1 MVNRPYS
8 TCIDFVLLM
17 KERGGKICAITLH
30 VSKIIINGYSP
41 ITLHQ
46 TIIILMHFEVDEKRF
61 GAGAFL
67 VNFLDKVFHA
77 NIFKNSFQI
86 RKFRKLENSKVFEV
100 SRKF

>member
-46 TIIILMHFEVDEKRF
+46 TIIILMHFEVDEKPF

-67 VNFLDKVFHA
+67 VNFLDKVRIPCKH
-77 NIFKNSFQI
+77 FQ
-86 RKFRKLENSKVFEV
+86 KECLDFSPSHLQQQF
-100 SRKF
+100 